1 MKITMLFVFA
11 SLFVN
16 SAAFAVGPN
25 ASAKCKDIADKIQK
39 AAKAAPAAGSG
50 TAPAAGTA
58 GSSTTVQ

>member
-39 AAKAAPAAGSG
+39 AAKAAPASG